1 MLSSTVPRLSA
12 EDRKAVEES
21 TTHPTKLEIN
31 MSIVTPVYSTLFYC
45 LYDEQSPKTRRF
57 PHYSVF
63 RAVDSRDVCQ
73 KPTESPRIHDFAV
86 IWDDDHDTR
95 IIPVLEEILMAGL
108 LPGIQ
113 FIGEHKGT
121 LTIILAARTYSE
133 IDLTAFTNK
142 VEKLSAAAQDY
153 WQVEVGQFDRT
164 EGNLKVQHQCDF
176 QSLFGG
182 YDADFAYAFAIDG
195 MWSLGT
201 KAWRSVDEARSK
213 ILNEPFWGTPS
224 YDRLYVDL
232 RKPRAS
238 AASAVPADFT
248 FGDATKGGGATVL
261 PPLPKP

>member
-1 MLSSTVPRLSA
+1 
-12 EDRKAVEES
+12 
-21 TTHPTKLEIN
+21 
-31 MSIVTPVYSTLFYC
+31 MSVATPVYSTLFHC

-95 IIPVLEEILMAGL
+95 IIPVLEEMLMAGL
-108 LPGIQ
+108 LPGVQ

-121 LTIILAARTYSE
+121 LTIVLAACTYFE
-133 IDLTAFTNK
+133 IDPTAFTNK

-153 WQVEVGQFDRT
+153 WQVEVGLFDRS

-176 QSLFGG
+176 QSLVGG
-182 YDADFAYAFAIDG
+182 ADADIAYLFMIDA

-201 KAWRSVDEARSK
+201 KEWRSVDQVPSK
-213 ILNEPFWGTPS
+213 APNESYWGTPS
-224 YDRLYVDL
+224 DARRYVDL
-232 RKPRAS
+232 RKPR
-238 AASAVPADFT
+238 VPVAIPVPLDFA
-248 FGDATKGGGATVL
+248 FGDATEGGNGTVL
-261 PPLPKP
+261 PPVPKS